1 MHHRGMTTTPLNE
14 ARALLNG
21 CASIAVLSGAGL
33 STGSGI
39 PDFRGPNGLWTT
51 DPDAEMLSDFD
62 HYVSDA
68 SIRVRAWRSRL
79 QSPVWTATPNA
90 GHLALVTLEHAGRL
104 AGIVTQNIDGLH
116 QLAGSSPHLV
126 NEVHGSVHRAICLT
140 CGLEQPIEIVLERV
154 AAGEEDPRCRD
165 GAFNCGGI
173 LKSSTI
179 SFGQSLLPH
188 SMDDAV
194 ATVANADALLAVGT
208 TLGVHP
214 VASIVPLASR
224 AGLPVIIANRG
235 ETRYDHLA
243 DVLLDGDL
251 SELLPELLA

>member
-1 MHHRGMTTTPLNE
+1 MHNAQSVLE
-14 ARALLNG
+14 G
-21 CASIAVLSGAGL
+21 CASIAVLPGAGL
-33 STGSGI
+33 STGSAI

-90 GHLALVTLEHAGRL
+90 GHLALVTLERAGRL

-116 QLAGSSPHLV
+116 QLAGSAPHLV

-140 CGLEQPIEIVLERV
+140 CGHEQPIEIILERV

-188 SMDDAV
+188 LMDDAV

-243 DVLLDGDL
+243 DVLFVGD
-251 SELLPELLA
+251 